1 MIPLSY
7 SWRNLRV
14 RWKTT
19 LMTASGFTLVVGAL
33 VVMLA
38 FIRGVEEVCAVSGE
52 AENILVLAKGNTD
65 ETMSRLD
72 PVVVSQ
78 VENAWGIARDAAE
91 QPLASRELFM
101 VVHNQDKQTGAYRF
115 LQLRGVLPAAFR
127 VHKVVRL
134 SDGQAFRPGQS
145 EVIIG
150 QAVQRETGLRVGDV
164 LEVGRKPWKVSG
176 VFQADGAA
184 LESEVWADLTEVA
197 SRFRCEGAYS
207 SVLLRA
213 SGAEAAEELAA
224 RLTKDPSVSVEA
236 MTETHYYRKQSEE
249 TDVMKTAAWVI
260 AWFMGVGAMFGV
272 MNTMFAA
279 IVQRT
284 KDIAVLRVMGYEA
297 THILLAFLLE
307 ALLIAILGGGLGLA
321 LGYATNG
328 LTQSA
333 SVGMRQVAFSFRV
346 DAGVVA
352 FAGVFTAVMGTL
364 GGVLPAL
371 SAMRIQ
377 PLEALR

>member
-1 MIPLSY
+1 
-7 SWRNLRV
+7 
-14 RWKTT
+14 
-19 LMTASGFTLVVGAL
+19 
-33 VVMLA
+33 
-38 FIRGVEEVCAVSGE
+38 
-52 AENILVLAKGNTD
+52 
-65 ETMSRLD
+65 
-72 PVVVSQ
+72 
-78 VENAWGIARDAAE
+78 
-91 QPLASRELFM
+91 
-101 VVHNQDKQTGAYRF
+101 
-115 LQLRGVLPAAFR
+115 
-127 VHKVVRL
+127 
-134 SDGQAFRPGQS
+134 
-145 EVIIG
+145 
-150 QAVQRETGLRVGDV
+150 VGDV

-176 VFQADGAA
+176 VFQANGSA
-184 LESEVWADLTEVA
+184 LESEVWADLTETA

-213 SGAEAAEELAA
+213 SGAKAAEELAG
-224 RLTKDPSVSVEA
+224 RLTKDQSISVEA
-236 MTETHYYRKQSEE
+236 MTETHYYQKQAEE

-284 KDIAVLRVMGYEA
+284 KDIAVLRIMGYEA
-297 THILLAFLLE
+297 AHILLAFLLE

-321 LGYATNG
+321 LGYGANG
-328 LTQSA
+328 VSQSA
-333 SVGMRQVAFSFRV
+333 SVGMKQVAFSFRV

-364 GGVLPAL
+364 GGMLPAL

>member
-52 AENILVLAKGNTD
+52 AENVLVLAKGNSD
-65 ETMSRLD
+65 EVMSRLD
-72 PVVVSQ
+72 PRAASQ
-78 VENAWGIARDAAE
+78 VENARGIARDAAE

-101 VVHNQDKQTGAYRF
+101 VVHNQDRETGAYRF

-127 VHKVVRL
+127 VHTVVRL
-134 SDGQAFRPGQS
+134 SEGREFRPGQS

-176 VFQADGAA
+176 VFRANGSA
-184 LESEVWADLTEVA
+184 LESEIWADLSEAA
-197 SRFRCEGAYS
+197 SRFRCEGAFS
-207 SVLLRA
+207 SVVLRTSSA
-213 SGAEAAEELAA
+213 DGAEELAE
-224 RLTKDPSVSVEA
+224 RLTQDRSISVEA
-236 MTETHYYRKQSEE
+236 MTETHYYRKQGEE
-249 TDVMKTAAWVI
+249 TNIMKTAAWVI

-272 MNTMFAA
+272 MNTMYAA

-284 KDIAVLRVMGYEA
+284 KDIAVLRIMGFEA
-297 THILLAFLLE
+297 GHILLAFFLE

-321 LGYATNG
+321 LGFAANG
-328 LTQSA
+328 VSQSA
-333 SVGMRQVAFSFRV
+333 SVGMKQVAFSFRV

-352 FAGVFTAVMGTL
+352 FAGVFTVLMGTL

-371 SAMRIQ
+371 TAMRIQ